1 MCALNETQRQA
12 ASCGTLLHV
21 QDAEELLVRVAKGRD
36 ASIGPEAPDTLRAL
50 HSLGAGLIDAG
61 RHVEAEGILR

>member
-1 MCALNETQRQA
+1 M
-12 ASCGTLLHV
+12 

-36 ASIGPEAPDTLRAL
+36 ASLGPEAPDTLRAL
-50 HSLGAGLIDAG
+50 HSLGAVLIDAG